1 MATIFGVTT
10 IEMTREERKHL
21 SDALI
26 ADLGTMYKHALSV
39 NIAQIPDSDCRGD
52 EIYGGAHDQITF
64 FVCVPPYISLEKK
77 RETIKLINDTM
88 LREVG
93 YKGVMK
99 VIVLFQYHD
108 DEGVGKDG
116 ELFADIKARKA
127 AEEAAAAAAAAAG
140 IVG

>member
-1 MATIFGVTT
+1 MATIFAATSLDL
-10 IEMTREERKHL
+10 TREQKKSL

-26 ADLGTMYKHALSV
+26 RDIGTIYTHAMSFNL
-39 NIAQIPDSDCRGD
+39 AQIPQENCRGD
-52 EIYGGAHDQITF
+52 SIDQTTF

-88 LREVG
+88 VREVG
-93 YKGVMK
+93 YKGPMK

-127 AEEAAAAAAAAAG
+127 AEEQK
-140 IVG
+140 